1 MMISI
6 KQNAERRQGLSL
18 IVKKLVIIL
27 WGFLMGGLLNFINVP
42 AGWLIGAMIAGMISA
57 MTFGRMNSN
66 KYVFKSGLCLLGIK
80 FRCKYKY

>member
-1 MMISI
+1 MFKWKTALKAISYDDFH

-42 AGWLIGAMIAGMISA
+42 AGWLKEMLMIKGNKRFFKEIKKSIFIS
-57 MTFGRMNSN
+57 R
-66 KYVFKSGLCLLGIK
+66 
-80 FRCKYKY
+80 